1 MLLRPVLASEQVCLH
16 AGDKDAGSLLSG
28 SATPNHD
35 ARTPVKKTLQ
45 APTSSSVQLKIPAHS
60 ESSNTTELVRKAQAG
75 DRTAFACLVEP
86 HMRRTYHVALKITRN
101 REDAEDASQ
110 QTLLKAFAKIKQ
122 FQGNAQFST
131 WLTRIAMNEALM
143 LIRKRRSE
151 DSHLT
156 YENDTAEGP
165 AVTETVCIA
174 ETAHPDALYAV
185 KEHHDALRSAIQGL
199 RGTLRVVVWMLGIEE
214 HRSKDAA
221 KMLNLSQS
229 AVKLRFSRARRELRA
244 CLAERV

>member
-1 MLLRPVLASEQVCLH
+1 M
-16 AGDKDAGSLLSG
+16 K
-28 SATPNHD
+28 T
-35 ARTPVKKTLQ
+35 TLQ
-45 APTSSSVQLKIPAHS
+45 VPTSSSSVQPATTHPERS
-60 ESSNTTELVRKAQAG
+60 ETIELVRKAQNG

-86 HMRRTYHVALKITRN
+86 YMRKTYHVALRITRN

-110 QTLLKAFAKIKQ
+110 QTLLKAFANIKQ

-143 LIRKRRSE
+143 LVRKRRSE
-151 DSHLT
+151 DAHLT

-165 AVTETVCIA
+165 ATIEKISA
-174 ETAHPDALYAV
+174 GETAHPEVLYEAR
-185 KEHHDALRSAIQGL
+185 EHHEALRTAIRGL

-214 HRSKDAA
+214 QKSKDAA

-229 AVKLRFSRARRELRA
+229 AVKLRFSRARRQLRA
-244 CLAERV
+244 CLADRM